1 MTSARPESPE
11 GSARGQFEERNLSW
25 SGMVTRPGVLTR
37 SMTRTLAHPPTF
49 AALPNSPNRRVVLQT
64 FVPDNAVPSGHTA
77 STYVTERTSSLPPE
91 EMARQF
97 QEMQEKLNR
106 LFMDNEQMKGL
117 LASAGIQYPAE
128 EEEQAPPPSP
138 ANRNVPFHYGPEPS
152 SSHPPV
158 QTVPTSAPPAMA
170 PPPDGG

>member
-1 MTSARPESPE
+1 MPLRKDNLLGVARSSQRKTNDRQYRRRRDQVATAQVCMTSARPESPE
-11 GSARGQFEERNLSW
+11 GSARGKFEERNLSW

-91 EMARQF
+91 EIARQF
-97 QEMQEKLNR
+97 QEMQERER
-106 LFMDNEQMKGL
+106 L
-117 LASAGIQYPAE
+117 
-128 EEEQAPPPSP
+128 
-138 ANRNVPFHYGPEPS
+138 
-152 SSHPPV
+152 
-158 QTVPTSAPPAMA
+158 
-170 PPPDGG
+170 DGEADKER